1 MAGSNPATT
10 TEYISHHLTN
20 LVYGKLPAGYERSYN
35 GNIELIEQP
44 TWTLAQS
51 ADEVMAMGFW
61 AVHVDSMLWSIGLGA
76 IFAFLFFRAA
86 RKASTAVPSGWLNFA
101 EMVVDF
107 VDGTVKDTFHGRNKL
122 IPPLALTIFVWIFL
136 MNLMKLIPV
145 DLVPTLLM
153 YAGVNYQ
160 KIVPSTDPNVTLG
173 LALGVFVLVLYYSIK
188 IKGFGFA
195 RELAFTPFN
204 HWAFIP
210 LNLFME
216 VIGLLAKPFSLGL
229 RLFGNMYAG
238 EIIFI
243 LIAVMFGAMGT
254 AGVFGGGLQV
264 VLSGDVSQTALPMQS
279 IALWA
284 VGFVVVCTLCWL
296 NLKGKLA
303 TKRMVWLVALTMLII
318 GGVFNL
324 AGGIMQWGWA
334 VFHILVITLQA
345 FIFMVLSIV
354 YLSLAHED
362 H

>member
-20 LVYGKLPAGYERSYN
+20 LVYGKLPAGYERSYQ
-35 GNIELIEQP
+35 GVSEILDAP
-44 TWTLAQS
+44 TWTLAHS

-76 IFAFLFFRAA
+76 IFSYLFVRAA
-86 RKASTAVPSGWLNFA
+86 KRATTGIPRGWLNFA
-101 EMVVDF
+101 EMVVEF

-122 IPPLALTIFVWIFL
+122 IAPLSLTIFVWIFL
-136 MNLMKLIPV
+136 MNLMDLIPV

-153 YAGVNYQ
+153 YAGVGYQ
-160 KIVPSTDPNVTLG
+160 KIVPSTDPNITLG
-173 LALGVFVLVLYYSIK
+173 MALAVFALTLFYSIK

-195 RELAFTPFN
+195 KELAFTPFN

-243 LIAVMFGAMGT
+243 LIATMFGAM
-254 AGVFGGGLQV
+254 AGAGAIGGGLQAALFGGHENL
-264 VLSGDVSQTALPMQS
+264 VLWL
-279 IALWA
+279 
-284 VGFVVVCTLCWL
+284 VGLAVVCTLCWL
-296 NLKGKLA
+296 NLKEKLA
-303 TKRMVWLVALTMLII
+303 TKRMVILVAATMLII

-324 AGGIMQWGWA
+324 AGGVMQWGWA

-354 YLSLAHED
+354 YLSQAHED